1 MCYILPYYTG
11 MENTTITQFVN
22 DHVEGDPAFKGYVVC
37 ELKDLIKQYPTMTLS
52 ELLQDATESAL
63 EEWDRDQS
71 YEEW

>member
-1 MCYILPYYTG
+1 
-11 MENTTITQFVN
+11 MENTTISQFVSDN
-22 DHVEGDPAFKGYVVC
+22 VEGDPVFKGYVVS
-37 ELKDLIKQYPTMTLS
+37 ELKDLVKQYPAMSLS

>member
-1 MCYILPYYTG
+1 MIYTIG

-37 ELKDLIKQYPTMTLS
+37 ELKDLIKQNPTMSLS

-63 EEWDRDQS
+63 EEWDRDQA
-71 YEEW
+71 YQEW

>member
-1 MCYILPYYTG
+1 MIYTVG

-22 DHVEGDPAFKGYVVC
+22 DNVEGDPAFKGYVVC
-37 ELKDLIKQYPTMTLS
+37 ELKDLIKKYPTMSLS

-71 YEEW
+71 YQE